1 MSLDILAVDIKKWT
15 TVIQATSDAQKLFRL
30 LSKLEIKSV
39 YAHGDNHL
47 FQTKKFVERHIGV
60 YNDPNQFS
68 ISHLSGSISSLKDT

>member
-1 MSLDILAVDIKKWT
+1 MDIKRWT
-15 TVIQATSDAQKLFRL
+15 IVIQATSDAQKLFRV
-30 LSKLEIKSV
+30 LSKLHIKGV

-68 ISHLSGSISSLKDT
+68 ISYLSGSISSIKDT